1 MKYLLDTC
9 IVSETIRKNPN
20 ARVIEWLC
28 GLNEFD
34 LFISALTIGEIRK
47 GVVKM
52 PEGTRKEFL
61 SSWLDRLVKSYE
73 GRVVYVTTA
82 VADLWGKCVGLA
94 EMKGKPRPS
103 IDSLIAVSAL
113 ANDMT
118 LVTRNE
124 SDFAYLGV
132 NLVNPFK

>member
-20 ARVIEWLC
+20 PRVIEWLQS
-28 GLNEFD
+28 LNEWD
-34 LFISALTIGEIRK
+34 VFISALTIGEIRK

-52 PEGTRKEFL
+52 PECARKDFL

-73 GRVVYVTTA
+73 GRIVYVTTA
-82 VADLWGKCVGLA
+82 VADLWGKRVGLA
-94 EMKGKPRPS
+94 EMNGKPRPS

-113 ANDMT
+113 ANDMI

-124 SDFAYLGV
+124 SDFAHLGV
-132 NLVNPFK
+132 EVLNPFI